1 MEGLQRSRKMGG
13 VPWNAVF
20 RVTLTLQLL
29 EGKAKVSQQS
39 NSPPPQKQMEKKE
52 EKREDMKGGGESCQ
66 GTWGAGERVQGKF

>member
-1 MEGLQRSRKMGG
+1 MGG

-39 NSPPPQKQMEKKE
+39 NSPPPKKKMEKKRRKE
-52 EKREDMKGGGESCQ
+52 RGHEARKGVMLGYPGSWREGSG
-66 GTWGAGERVQGKF
+66 

>member
-1 MEGLQRSRKMGG
+1 MGG

-29 EGKAKVSQQS
+29 EGKAMVSQQS

-52 EKREDMKGGGESCQ
+52 EKREDMKGGGESC
-66 GTWGAGERVQGKF
+66 